1 MLYFGFLSMFF
12 ITSLHMSV
20 SFISTTIGNIICCS
34 IINNYYVQ
42 NFDITSAE
50 ITKLSLMSISSMFI
64 ATYHMEYSSKL
75 KMYAFNDKQSRLHQV
90 MNLIDQTNLGIFIQ
104 KKGAIKF
111 QNTKVANMFS
121 TLIKDHSDN
130 QTKLLLD
137 KDYIYKE
144 KFQFIPNLNT
154 LLQRHNFKQ
163 EKPQSLSKNE
173 IMQNLTHDGIF
184 HFQYRK
190 HLLSLDQIYVFK
202 GTHISFSEEQD
213 C

>member
-75 KMYAFNDKQSRLHQV
+75 KMYAFNDK
-90 MNLIDQTNLGIFIQ
+90 
-104 KKGAIKF
+104 
-111 QNTKVANMFS
+111 
-121 TLIKDHSDN
+121 
-130 QTKLLLD
+130 
-137 KDYIYKE
+137 
-144 KFQFIPNLNT
+144 
-154 LLQRHNFKQ
+154 
-163 EKPQSLSKNE
+163 
-173 IMQNLTHDGIF
+173 
-184 HFQYRK
+184 
-190 HLLSLDQIYVFK
+190 
-202 GTHISFSEEQD
+202 
-213 C
+213 